1 MNIFYLE
8 IKNFR
13 GIDIK
18 IDSIDKIATIIGQND
33 SGKSNI
39 CYAILRTLDYE
50 KRRIPLLESDSTNNN
65 RQDIFIKI
73 GLDLSYLT
81 NEQLAIVHD
90 VIYNDGTK
98 KYTYVQL
105 DGVYNNDILSYED
118 EIKIGDS
125 KLDVKS
131 FSPTRQNPIDK
142 ILSVIY
148 INPTYDTK
156 QETKKFFEHAETKNR
171 ESSKRLSDEFEKS
184 IKELNLN
191 IQNEDALAEIM
202 NDINDMGKF
211 EQIFDGLSFQ
221 LSPNI
226 KIDNVYKSLE
236 INPIDNNGNIISNIG
251 DGKNKIFS
259 MLLKEK
265 TYDNEKRKIIIVEEP
280 ENHLYVL
287 LQKYYIDSLLSFN
300 PDQMII
306 TTHSPHVVD
315 FEKTNQIIKIK
326 REYNDTEKTYE
337 RKIYSYNVNNSDF
350 KRFGYLINVEI
361 AEMMYYDKVLL
372 VEGASEKYFYSTLMA
387 NDETFRNHIFENRI
401 GIFCVN
407 GIAFRETKEL
417 LESLGLKVYIKTD
430 NDIFSVRKH
439 KDTKYYAGL
448 TRAIGYLN
456 DESKKEIMDILKFE
470 DLKTERFWFINDER
484 LEAVEQNMYEILQI
498 LKKNNIYLQKHN
510 DGFEKDFLE
519 FIDYSK
525 KDMNDIISYLR
536 EAKLINLHVFI
547 NDEQINLSINEN
559 NCNNILVSF
568 LYD

>member
-1 MNIFYLE
+1 MKIFYLE

-13 GIDIK
+13 GIDIT
-18 IDSIDKIATIIGQND
+18 IDGIDKITTFIGQND

-50 KRRIPLLESDSTNNN
+50 KRRIPLIESDSTNNN
-65 RQDIFIKI
+65 RENIFIKI
-73 GLDLSYLT
+73 GLDLSDLD
-81 NEQLAIVHD
+81 NDKLAIVHD
-90 VIYNDGTK
+90 VIYTDETK

-105 DGVYNNDILSYED
+105 EAKYNNDILIYED
-118 EIKIGDS
+118 EIKIGNSDS
-125 KLDVKS
+125 DANQY
-131 FSPTRQNPIDK
+131 SPIRQNPIDK

-148 INPTYDTK
+148 INPTYDSK
-156 QETKKFFEHAETKNR
+156 QETKKFFEHVETKNR
-171 ESSKRLSDEFEKS
+171 ESNKKLSEEFEKS
-184 IKELNLN
+184 IRELNLN

-202 NDINDMGKF
+202 ADINNMGKF
-211 EQIFDGLSFQ
+211 EQIFEGLSFQ

-236 INPIDNNGNIISNIG
+236 ISPIDNNGNTISNIG

-287 LQKYYIDSLLSFN
+287 LQKYYIDSLLSFE
-300 PDQMII
+300 PDQMLI

-326 REYNDTEKTYE
+326 REYNELEKNYS
-337 RKIYSYNVNNSDF
+337 RKIFQYNVNNSDF
-350 KRFGYLINVEI
+350 KRFGYLINIEI

-372 VEGASEKYFYSTLMA
+372 IEGLSEKYFYSALMA
-387 NDETFRNHIFENRI
+387 NDEKFRNYIFKNRI

-407 GIAFRETKEL
+407 GIAFKETKEL
-417 LESLGLKVYIKTD
+417 LENLGLKVYIKTD
-430 NDIFSVRKH
+430 NDIFNVRKH

-456 DESKKEIMDILKFE
+456 EESKQKIMEILEFDNLESKNFWFENDERIAKVEQKMEDILK
-470 DLKTERFWFINDER
+470 
-484 LEAVEQNMYEILQI
+484 ILRE
-498 LKKNNIYLQKHN
+498 NNIYLQKHN
-510 DGFEKDFLE
+510 EGFEKDFLE
-519 FIDYSK
+519 FIEYSK
-525 KDMNDIISYLR
+525 KDTNEVIAYLK
-536 EAKLINLHVFI
+536 EAKLINLHTFI
-547 NDEQINLSINEN
+547 NDEEIKLSLSEKNS
-559 NCNNILVSF
+559 NNILVSF
-568 LYD
+568 LYE